1 MAGKSS
7 GGQTRHGRP
16 GAPAGRPRTW
26 GRSASTWDDSFKRT
40 AYGYPSASA
49 RLAMQA
55 NSSRRA
61 RSRVVGSKLT
71 HNATLGYISRGTA
84 RRRGLDDP
92 GWTRY
97 VPFAIA
103 ALLLVGL
110 LAGIGYASHGENLGT
125 FMGAFKHAE
134 LSATATE
141 VVAGAQSQTGVASSR
156 AIVAAAS
163 AYADAQKSEDD
174 EGDAPGGATSGGAS
188 SDTATSDGAASG
200 ALSYDAGASD
210 ADSA

>member
-1 MAGKSS
+1 MAGRSS
-7 GGQTRHGRP
+7 GGKARRGRT
-16 GAPAGRPRTW
+16 GAPTGAKSRTW

-61 RSRVVGSKLT
+61 RNRVVGSKLT

-97 VPFAIA
+97 VPLALA
-103 ALLLVGL
+103 AVLLVGL
-110 LAGIGYASHGENLGT
+110 LAGIGYASHGENLGK
-125 FMGAFKHAE
+125 FMGVFRHVA
-134 LSATATE
+134 LSAPATE
-141 VVAGAQSQTGVASSR
+141 VVAGAESQTGVASSR
-156 AIVAAAS
+156 AIVAAS
-163 AYADAQKSEDD
+163 NAYADAQKSESD
-174 EGDAPGGATSGGAS
+174 EDGAS
-188 SDTATSDGAASG
+188 GTATTDEADSGTAPFGTDASG
-200 ALSYDAGASD
+200 DNAV
-210 ADSA
+210 

>member
-1 MAGKSS
+1 MAGRSSS
-7 GGQTRHGRP
+7 GQARRSRP
-16 GAPAGRPRTW
+16 GASAGARSRTW

-55 NSSRRA
+55 SSSRRA
-61 RSRVVGSKLT
+61 RNRVVGSKLT

-97 VPFAIA
+97 VPLALA

-110 LAGIGYASHGENLGT
+110 LAGIGYASHGENLGK
-125 FMGAFKHAE
+125 FMDVFGHAA
-134 LSATATE
+134 LSTPSTE
-141 VVAGAQSQTGVASSR
+141 VVAGAESQTGVASSR
-156 AIVAAAS
+156 AIVAAS
-163 AYADAQKSEDD
+163 NAYADAQKSESD
-174 EGDAPGGATSGGAS
+174 EDGAPSIATTDEAGSGNASYGTDASG
-188 SDTATSDGAASG
+188 DTAV
-200 ALSYDAGASD
+200 
-210 ADSA
+210 